1 MLLFSILIYFV
12 DIRIATGAGLLMSF
26 LGTTFIKR
34 HSRMIY
40 DLSGITFLIS
50 LMFQVL
56 YPTLDT
62 FATFTLT
69 EMIFVFSLIISR
81 LTRSKVI
88 HRLARKSAIEV
99 RNYLS
104 ESFRVGFQVQYALF
118 VHLLMVLFYLLIVEI
133 KTPLFSTT
141 HLLIIMQIG
150 LVVIIAIE
158 VIRLRILDHKLRNE
172 DWLPVINESGD
183 VKGRVAK
190 SVTQQL
196 KNRHLHPVVRIALIN
211 KGKLYLSHR
220 PANRILNPGMLD
232 YPFEKYMRY
241 SHDIG
246 KTVENIISKVTGK
259 KDMPYQFALKY
270 VFENESTR
278 RLVLLYV
285 SVINDDDK
293 FASLQLPE
301 GKLWTVGQIEENRG
315 QGLFSETFE
324 QEFEYLKNTIL
335 LQNLPSSN
343 GAN

>member
-1 MLLFSILIYFV
+1 
-12 DIRIATGAGLLMSF
+12 MSF

-69 EMIFVFSLIISR
+69 EMIFVFSLILSR
-81 LTRSKVI
+81 LTRRKVI
-88 HRLARKSAIEV
+88 QRLARKSETEG

-104 ESFRVGFQVQYALF
+104 ESFRIGFQTQYALF
-118 VHLLMVLFYLLIVEI
+118 VHLLMVLFYLLISEI
-133 KTPLFSTT
+133 KTPFFNTT
-141 HLLIIMQIG
+141 HLLLVMQIG
-150 LVVIIAIE
+150 LVIIITFE

-172 DWLPVINESGD
+172 DWLPVINEAGD

-220 PANRILNPGMLD
+220 PDDRILNPGLLD

-246 KTVENIISKVTGK
+246 KTVENIISSVTGRK
-259 KDMPYQFALKY
+259 EMPYQFILKY
-270 VFENESTR
+270 GFENDYTR

-293 FASLQLPE
+293 FASLKLPE

-315 QGLFSETFE
+315 KGLFSETFE

-335 LQNLPSSN
+335 FQDFPNSN
-343 GAN
+343 GSS